1 MRELRNER
9 VSAKFRAAHMYI
21 REFSE
26 GKLEVKL
33 NGAISDVQFKPSIR
47 RSAFSVFRS
56 RAERDKALR
65 TLTIGIPVCS

>member
-33 NGAISDVQFKPSIR
+33 NGAILDVQFNLPI
-47 RSAFSVFRS
+47 FSKNSSLLFTP
-56 RAERDKALR
+56 ALSYKIVR
-65 TLTIGIPVCS
+65 